1 MKALY
6 PHAPISVGAVLN
18 CAIDRL
24 TRAGIEASRFEAKV
38 IAAHVLDTE
47 PGAIVS
53 SRQPVSAIQS
63 RTIDHLVS
71 LRANRMPLN
80 YVIGSVT
87 FMGLHFKVDARAL
100 SPRPETELLAEMFIH
115 RVARHQST
123 GGTVIDIGCGS
134 GVLGLSVAHELPQ
147 LSVVGADIS
156 RAALQLFLENATAL
170 GLTGRVSAV
179 RGSFL
184 EWLAPEAAGRIEYV
198 ISNPPYVRP
207 DVYSTLA
214 PEIVSYEPRAALVSP
229 TPDGLGAYR
238 SIATTLGMMDA
249 VRLVGLEIGYDQ
261 AEVLDI
267 MRQAR
272 ADLIWRVHN
281 DYSGH
286 PRIVI
291 GEADG

>member
-6 PHAPISVGAVLN
+6 PHAPTSVGAVLN
-18 CAIDRL
+18 RAMDRL
-24 TRAGIEASRFEAKV
+24 TQAGIEAPRFEAKV

-47 PGAIVS
+47 TGAIVS
-53 SRQPVSAIQS
+53 SREPVSAIQS

-71 LRANRMPLN
+71 LRAHQMPLN

-87 FMGLHFKVDARAL
+87 FMGLRFMVDARAL

-115 RVARHQST
+115 RVAGYRPAQ
-123 GGTVIDIGCGS
+123 GTLIDIGCGS

-147 LSVVGADIS
+147 LSVVGCDIS
-156 RAALQLFLENATAL
+156 PAALMLFSENAAAL
-170 GLTGRVSAV
+170 GLLGRVSAV

-184 EWLAPEAAGRIEYV
+184 DWLGREAAGRIEYI

-207 DVYSTLA
+207 DVYATLA
-214 PEIVSYEPRAALVSP
+214 PEIIRYEPRTALLSP

-238 SIATTLGMMDA
+238 SIADALRLMHA

-261 AEVLDI
+261 AEVVHL
-267 MRQAR
+267 MRESR
-272 ADLIWRVHN
+272 PDLIWRVHN